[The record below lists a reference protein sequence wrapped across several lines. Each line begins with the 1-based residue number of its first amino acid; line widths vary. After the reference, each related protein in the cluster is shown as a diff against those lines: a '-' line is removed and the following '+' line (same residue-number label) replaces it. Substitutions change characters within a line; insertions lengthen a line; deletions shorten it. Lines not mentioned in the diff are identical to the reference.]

1 MDELDKEK
9 IKDKQSPQQTAITS
23 VQPSGKS
30 HQTAYVIINK

>member
-9 IKDKQSPQQTAITS
+9 IKISSPHNRQQLLV